1 VAAAVGRALP
11 GETQRQWVTARGAIS
26 LDQPVL
32 LGILNLTPDSFSD
45 GGKFA
50 TLDAALAQ
58 ADALL
63 EAGADLLDLGG
74 ESTRPGAVPVDSE
87 EETRRVL
94 PILAALVRRHPRLR
108 VSIDTVKSSVAR
120 SALDLGAA
128 IINDVSAGRLDPAMW
143 SIAAETKAG
152 MILMHSRGDVS
163 DMASTAH
170 ADYGTDLVGSII
182 AELHRSIEG
191 AMGAGV
197 SRDCIVVDP
206 GLGFS
211 KTPEQTLTL
220 LDQLSAFSCL
230 DRPVLVGPSRKRFL
244 GVASGRS
251 VEDRDRATAT
261 ACVMAFER
269 GAKLFRVHNA
279 AMVREALNVAVAVR
293 GG

>member
-1 VAAAVGRALP
+1 
-11 GETQRQWVTARGAIS
+11 
-26 LDQPVL
+26 VL

-45 GGKFA
+45 GGKFD
-50 TLDAALAQ
+50 TVDAALAR

-94 PILAALVRRHPRLR
+94 PILAALVQRHPRLC
-108 VSIDTVKSSVAR
+108 VSIDTVKAEVAR

-128 IINDVSAGRLDPAMW
+128 VINDVSAGRLDPAMGT
-143 SIAAETKAG
+143 IAATAKAG
-152 MILMHSRGDVS
+152 LILMHSRGDVS

-170 ADYGTDLVGSII
+170 ADYGPDLMGSII
-182 AELHRSIEG
+182 AEVQKSVEG
-191 AMGAGV
+191 VMGAGV
-197 SRDCIVVDP
+197 SPDRIVVDP

-211 KTPEQTLTL
+211 KTPEQTLTV
-220 LDQLSAFSCL
+220 LDQVNALSCL
-230 DRPVLVGPSRKRFL
+230 DRPIMVGPSRKRFL
-244 GVASGRS
+244 GVATGRP

-269 GAKLFRVHNA
+269 GAQLFRVHNV

-293 GG
+293 GI